1 MLPRRKDKRGDY
13 TEEQRLLW
21 NMISTDN
28 DLMPAI
34 YTQESAKSRALRA
47 LRAFVGHVPSCLRA
61 LVGAKKFALVQKKF
75 SWVQKKIS
83 WVQKKISWVEK
94 NFSWVLKKS
103 RGSKKNLVG
112 PEIFWPGS
120 KPVRFRCCVDSNSCS
135 ENLWV

>member
-1 MLPRRKDKRGDY
+1 
-13 TEEQRLLW
+13 
-21 NMISTDN
+21 MISTDN

-47 LRAFVGHVPSCLRA
+47 LRAFVGHVPSWVHKNSRWS
-61 LVGAKKFALVQKKF
+61 KKNSRGSKKKYRGF
-75 SWVQKKIS
+75 KKKSRGSKKIS
-83 WVQKKISWVEK
+83 RGSQ
-94 NFSWVLKKS
+94 KKS
-103 RGSKKNLVG
+103 RGSKKNLLG